1 MIKNKNILLIL
12 TMSIML
18 TLVAC
23 GNKDSTEEII
33 DTEDNIIESLVSE
46 NNTEVKPKGEKPKTE
61 NNKNDTNSSVEN
73 EFGDALDGYNIQG
86 STDDIKLNIPNKKI
100 ESSGKVVNT
109 EQNKM
114 DEINA
119 QLNNDDTNVSIENLN
134 INRFMYE
141 TNTEII
147 NIQLNAVKYNKNK
160 PSDGLLNNFI
170 ASIDI
175 LDTRNK
181 YISNNMQEYVD
192 VINTWNSYYSYI
204 NSIKKS
210 MQSCNL
216 EDKELDKL
224 NTLTSQLSTILSIN
238 LINYDYV
245 QDKLNSYNPELG
257 EDNTIDE
264 NTQGI
269 DNNIEVDE
277 DNTINIDEDNSII
290 IEEDN
295 SVVNDTD
302 EDNTVS
308 YE

>member
-1 MIKNKNILLIL
+1 
-12 TMSIML
+12 ML

-23 GNKDSTEEII
+23 GNKDSTEEVI
-33 DTEDNIIESLVSE
+33 DTEDNTIESLVSE
-46 NNTEVKPKGEKPKTE
+46 DNTEVKPKGEKPKVE
-61 NNKNDTNSSVEN
+61 DNESNNSTSLKD

-86 STDDIKLNIPNKKI
+86 STEDIKLNVPSNKI
-100 ESSGKVVNT
+100 ASSGKVVNT

-119 QLNNDDTNVSIENLN
+119 QLNNDDTNISIENLN
-134 INRFMYE
+134 VNRFMYE

-160 PSDGLLNNFI
+160 PSTGLLNNFI

-175 LDTRNK
+175 LDTRNR
-181 YISNNMQEYVD
+181 YIINNMQEYAD
-192 VINTWNSYYSYI
+192 IISAWNDYYSYI

-210 MQSCNL
+210 MQSCNM
-216 EDKELDKL
+216 EDNELDKL
-224 NTLTSQLSTILSIN
+224 NILTSQLSNMLSNN
-238 LINYDYV
+238 LIDYDYI
-245 QDKLNSYNPELG
+245 QDKLNGYNPELN

-264 NTQGI
+264 NTQDI

-277 DNTINIDEDNSII
+277 DNTINVDEDNSII